1 MPERQFPLIINNDPN
16 EMMILLDN
24 KKEFIKLLDN
34 ILIPEIYGYMQILY
48 DSSETLS
55 KFQNKLSGIA
65 EWRDKDIREFYKKII
80 KSQHCK
86 WLDNLIAACFISVAK
101 TMIVCKG
108 NTPGITLIVPSSKE
122 FIYQCLRE
130 SARNIWKCPDLYK
143 TDGYVSKQ
151 IYENNQE
158 IFGSISKSIDKT
170 ITKMLPLDILLKIFI
185 KPDVNKIVA
194 KTNDQILHSLSNK
207 SQCDIKDTGLF
218 GGQFKPSSELNS
230 IPSAIP
236 QTKKKNNLSND
247 DSDNNSDAITGDNTI
262 ITENAENA
270 SANDENASAN
280 DENDSA
286 NDENDSAKIINNAS
300 ANAENASAKI
310 INNASANA
318 ENASAK
324 ITNNNNSATLK
335 ENNGP
340 KGNNDSD
347 DSKSDGSEVELKT
360 IGENNNKSVIVDVNT
375 KTNDN
380 SLNDDESEEYVFSKS
395 EYKDDSLSDDDD
407 ESDNIKLN
415 TKTGKLE
422 SNLDNQN
429 KAKIELKNLI
439 IDDANSTNATRKSKY
454 DTESDNDNLNENNLK
469 VLNVTTKPTSVD
481 LSSSDE
487 EGNSKIE
494 NMKNELKNFQDKNS
508 SDSKEEDK
516 TKNII
521 NLLKNPEE
529 IEKPKITNIDSSSI
543 SSPVLKK
550 NSSENQKNNDNQNS
564 DSISYISD
572 DEEMSVKKLGHISVG
587 NVTEF
592 SKGN

>member
-1 MPERQFPLIINNDPN
+1 
-16 EMMILLDN
+16 
-24 KKEFIKLLDN
+24 
-34 ILIPEIYGYMQILY
+34 
-48 DSSETLS
+48 
-55 KFQNKLSGIA
+55 
-65 EWRDKDIREFYKKII
+65 
-80 KSQHCK
+80 
-86 WLDNLIAACFISVAK
+86 
-101 TMIVCKG
+101 
-108 NTPGITLIVPSSKE
+108 
-122 FIYQCLRE
+122 
-130 SARNIWKCPDLYK
+130 
-143 TDGYVSKQ
+143 
-151 IYENNQE
+151 
-158 IFGSISKSIDKT
+158 
-170 ITKMLPLDILLKIFI
+170 MLPLDILLKIFI

-262 ITENAENA
+262 VTENDEKTSAIDEKTSAIDEKTSANAENA
-270 SANDENASAN
+270 TANA
-280 DENDSA
+280 
-286 NDENDSAKIINNAS
+286 ENDSAKIINNAS
-300 ANAENASAKI
+300 ANAENASD
-310 INNASANA
+310 NDENSSANT

-335 ENNGP
+335 ENKGP
-340 KGNNDSD
+340 KSNNDSD

-380 SLNDDESEEYVFSKS
+380 SLNDEESEEYVFSKS
-395 EYKDDSLSDDDD
+395 EYKDDSLSVDDD

-508 SDSKEEDK
+508 SDSKE
-516 TKNII
+516 
-521 NLLKNPEE
+521 
-529 IEKPKITNIDSSSI
+529 
-543 SSPVLKK
+543 
-550 NSSENQKNNDNQNS
+550 
-564 DSISYISD
+564 
-572 DEEMSVKKLGHISVG
+572 
-587 NVTEF
+587 
-592 SKGN
+592 